1 MMPGWGVPFELT
13 GLFHMN
19 FRIIK
24 STDFEHE
31 GKKGTA
37 YTVAHSGRVLQVSTL
52 YFDEEGALT
61 VADGKL
67 TIKGDIEVRKQP
79 YVNKT
84 GEVVQGLQ
92 IMPKFGLSLSE
103 V

>member
-1 MMPGWGVPFELT
+1 MMLGWGLLFELT
-13 GLFHMN
+13 SLFTMN

-24 STDFEHE
+24 STEFEFE

-37 YTVAHSGRVLQVSTL
+37 FTVAHAGRVLQVSTL
-52 YFDEEGALT
+52 YFEDENSLV

-67 TIKGDIEVRKQP
+67 TIKGDIEVIKKP
-79 YVNKT
+79 YVNKM
-84 GEVVQGLQ
+84 GETVQGLS
-92 IMPKFGLSLSE
+92 IMPKFGIALSD